1 MLTFEWKYRREN
13 RQIDL
18 HDAEIFFFTAGTD
31 STNYGNSSKAVK
43 MRFLSTRGTLKE
55 TNKQTNTWKDKQT
68 KNENMN
74 TLQRH
79 KHTKRRG
86 VNIRKQTQ

>member
-1 MLTFEWKYRREN
+1 MPKY
-13 RQIDL
+13 
-18 HDAEIFFFTAGTD
+18 FFTAGTD

-55 TNKQTNTWKDKQT
+55 TNKQTNKHTHEKTNRQ